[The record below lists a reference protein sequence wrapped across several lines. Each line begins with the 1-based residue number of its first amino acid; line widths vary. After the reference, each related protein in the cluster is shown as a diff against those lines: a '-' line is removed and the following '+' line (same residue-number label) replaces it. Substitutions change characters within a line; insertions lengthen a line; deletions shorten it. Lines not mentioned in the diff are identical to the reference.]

1 MEPFFTALVNT
12 IMYYIAVI
20 LLFPFLA
27 QAGDID
33 QCNQVHDLN
42 QHHLCMARVTLSVS
56 ECDKINNMELRAT
69 CVFKVR
75 DGQRQVNSFHPMK
88 DKK

>member
-1 MEPFFTALVNT
+1 
-12 IMYYIAVI
+12 MYYMFVI
-20 LLFPFLA
+20 LLLFPSAF
-27 QAGDID
+27 AGDID
-33 QCNQVHDLN
+33 QCNQIHESN
-42 QHHLCMARVTLSVS
+42 QHHLCMARVTLSVG